1 MRKRGLI
8 VIGSSIPIWLFVVIW
23 DLMTPHSVWDLSE
36 VGDPLYLGAAKLAA
50 GVVMFAGVC
59 VLLYDAAVW
68 AAKRIYGR
76 HSQTH

>member
-8 VIGSSIPIWLFVVIW
+8 VIGSSIPIWLSVIGF
-23 DLMTPHSVWDLSE
+23 DLMTPHSAWDVRE

-50 GVVMFAGVC
+50 GIVTFAGVC
-59 VLLYDAAVW
+59 ISLYDAAVW